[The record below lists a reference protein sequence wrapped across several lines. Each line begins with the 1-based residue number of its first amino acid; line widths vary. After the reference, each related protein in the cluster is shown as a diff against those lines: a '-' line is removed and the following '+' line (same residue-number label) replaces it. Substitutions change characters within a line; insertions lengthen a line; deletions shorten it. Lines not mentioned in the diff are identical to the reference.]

1 MNKILNTIDKIDVF
15 GVPINLLTNEK
26 SSIFQSK
33 VGGLLTLIAG
43 ALSISYFLYVFVFW
57 VSNLIPPNISF
68 KQETIGYAQF
78 HIQSA
83 MIELMLT
90 DFSGDADPFRKENN
104 IITPHLYT
112 VIDTT
117 IIDKPI
123 PLFSTQEKP
132 YIISFENVTLV
143 LNHQIDPDQNHQE
156 MKQYLIVLESCSNT
170 TLQDNGYCADQK
182 TIDDYLQ
189 KFHGFLF
196 LSIKLNQLNHVTREL
211 EEFNKQYYQAFDM
224 FKPQYSQVMLKQQET
239 VIDDGLLFNNYQ
251 NYQFLNNYE
260 LINQQVDTLFSS
272 NVVSQMS
279 KQQYNFTNYACYLF
293 RLDSIQVKELVTMPK
308 LGQFL
313 AQVGSIVQ
321 LIFLLQHIAL
331 YYNNKLLE
339 NQLLHEII
347 TMYYPEL
354 KNIKLTIF
362 NKLEF
367 KESVDNNI
375 KCINL
380 DFKSKYKILVDKA
393 KEKCRFNN
401 ILYEISR
408 IQFIIQQQFGDQV
421 LQQSHLLGGKL
432 ENNYYELQNCKETKR
447 LAIKPENS
455 IDLGNGYPLLD
466 PLEILSKQPWIA

>member
-1 MNKILNTIDKIDVF
+1 MNKILNTIDKIDIF

-26 SSIFQSK
+26 NSAFQSK
-33 VGGLLTLIAG
+33 IGGLFSLIAG
-43 ALSISYFLYVFVFW
+43 SLSLTYFLYVFIFW
-57 VSNLIPPNISF
+57 VSNLIPPNISSN
-68 KQETIGYAQF
+68 QETIGYAQF
-78 HIQSA
+78 QIQTG
-83 MIELMLT
+83 MIDLMLQ
-90 DFSGDADPFRKENN
+90 DFTGDADPFRKYNN

-112 VIDTT
+112 VIDTR

-123 PLFSTQEKP
+123 PLFSSQEKP
-132 YIISFENVTLV
+132 YTISFENVTLV
-143 LNHQIDPDQNHQE
+143 LNHEIDPDQDHQE
-156 MKQYLIVLESCSNT
+156 MKQYLIVLEGCSNI

-224 FKPQYSQVMLKQQET
+224 LKPQYSQVMLKQQET
-239 VIDDGLLFNNYQ
+239 IIDDGVLFNNYQ

-260 LINQQVDTLFSS
+260 LINQQVDSFFSS

-279 KQQYNFTNYACYLF
+279 KLPYNFTNYGCYLF
-293 RLDSIQVKELVTMPK
+293 RLDSIQVKEVVTMPK
-308 LGQFL
+308 LGEFL

-321 LIFLLQHIAL
+321 LIFLLQYIAL

-367 KESVDNNI
+367 KENVDNDLKSI
-375 KCINL
+375 IQ
-380 DFKSKYKILVDKA
+380 DFIPKYNFLFERA
-393 KEKCRFNN
+393 KEKCRLNN
-401 ILYEISR
+401 IIYEISR
-408 IQFIIQQQFGDQV
+408 IQFIIQQHFGDQV
-421 LQQSHLLGGKL
+421 LQQSHSFGGKL
-432 ENNYYELQNCKETKR
+432 QNNYFEFLNCKETKK
-447 LAIKPENS
+447 LAIKPDTS
-455 IDLGNGYPLLD
+455 IDLENGYHLLD
-466 PLEILSKQPWIA
+466 PLEILSKQT